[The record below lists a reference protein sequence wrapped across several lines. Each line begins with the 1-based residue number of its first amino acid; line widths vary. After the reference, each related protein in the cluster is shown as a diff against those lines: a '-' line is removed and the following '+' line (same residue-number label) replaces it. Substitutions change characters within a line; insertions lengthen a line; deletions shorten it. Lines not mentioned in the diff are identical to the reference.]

1 MPRLPRMLRSIE
13 NRNYRRY
20 FFGQMV
26 SVLGSWLQS
35 VAQAWLVYRLT
46 GSSLQLGLLVFV
58 GQAPLLFLSPIGGL
72 VADRYP
78 RRWVVVGTQTSLMLL
93 AFVLA
98 ALTIGGHVQLWQILV
113 LAGVQGIVSSVD
125 VPARQTLVSAIVDTD
140 DLLNA
145 VALNSSGF
153 SNASSVAPVLAG
165 VLVATIGEGWCFAI
179 NGLTYLAFIGALLL
193 MRVEEP
199 RKSPGTRSAVSRVS
213 EGFHFVHDTAPIR
226 RILVASA
233 LVSLLGAPFTVLL
246 PTFADKVLH
255 AGPRGLGFLMSA
267 IGVGSLIGS
276 LLLASR
282 RGLWGLGRAIVLSSV
297 GFGAALVGFA
307 LSRSLAVCLL
317 LLVPA
322 GLGLF
327 YQTTASNALIQAMSP
342 QAMRGRTIGILSML
356 ILGVA
361 PFGALMAGF
370 LAERLGAPV
379 TLAAGGL
386 ACVVGAVACS
396 FNLPALTVQGRQL
409 IAANFASAGIHK

>member
-1 MPRLPRMLRSIE
+1 MLRSLE
-13 NRNYRRY
+13 NQNYRR
-20 FFGQMV
+20 FLFGQMV

-35 VAQAWLVYRLT
+35 VAQSWLVYRLT
-46 GSSLQLGLLVFV
+46 GSSLQLGVLVFV
-58 GQAPLLFLSPIGGL
+58 GQAPLLFLSPVGGL

-93 AFVLA
+93 AFILA
-98 ALTIGGHVQLWQILV
+98 ALTIRGPVQLWQIFVLV
-113 LAGVQGIVSSVD
+113 GLQGMVNGID
-125 VPARQTLVSAIVDTD
+125 VPARQVLVSAIVDTD

-145 VALNSSGF
+145 VALNASGF
-153 SNASSVAPVLAG
+153 SNASSIAPVLAG
-165 VLVATIGEGWCFAI
+165 VLVATVGEGWCFALD
-179 NGLTYLAFIGALLL
+179 GLTCLAFIGALLL

-199 RKSPGTRSAVSRVS
+199 RKILGTESAVSRVS
-213 EGFHFVHDTAPIR
+213 EGFRFVHDTAPIR
-226 RILVASA
+226 RILLVSA
-233 LVSLLGAPFTVLL
+233 LVSLFGAPFTVLL

-267 IGVGSLIGS
+267 IGVGSLTGS

-282 RGLWGLGRAIVLSSV
+282 RGLSGLGRAIVLSSV
-297 GFGAALVGFA
+297 GVGVALVLFA
-307 LSRSLAVCLL
+307 WSRSLAVCLL

-327 YQTTASNALIQAMSP
+327 YQATASNALIQAMSP
-342 QAMRGRTIGILSML
+342 EAMRGRTIGILSML

-361 PFGALMAGF
+361 PFGALAAGF

-386 ACVVGAVACS
+386 ACVLGSIACS
-396 FNLPALTVQGRQL
+396 FNLPALTVQGRTL